1 MTCYL
6 FFLLSG
12 TVNFLDSSSSFKS
25 LIAHIDQLANHR
37 GRLIYTLHKKST
49 SDRPCIHGSAWGR
62 QFRQYVGK
70 NSHTAITLRREQRCT
85 EGTVLGDW
93 HCTRQL
99 RFFRNPKKTKSSTP
113 PPPQK
118 KKSIELFSVHKQA
131 QQSLFQ
137 TLDLSASLFFCRLLS
152 TVRVPFAKRNISVQF
167 LQILLVLLF
176 VCFVFVLFCFEGG
189 YNIMMSYINATFV
202 LMKTKKPVERKTKA
216 GVCLW
221 KKKLIIIIIS
231 SPFFLPFLACLSP
244 LSLYLPSRIME
255 T

>member
-70 NSHTAITLRREQRCT
+70 NSHTAITLRREQRYT
-85 EGTVLGDW
+85 EGTVLVIGTVPGSCASFAIPRKQKAPPSPPHW
-93 HCTRQL
+93 AILCPQTSTTISFPNVGPL
-99 RFFRNPKKTKSSTP
+99 RK
-113 PPPQK
+113 
-118 KKSIELFSVHKQA
+118 LV
-131 QQSLFQ
+131 
-137 TLDLSASLFFCRLLS
+137 
-152 TVRVPFAKRNISVQF
+152 F
-167 LQILLVLLF
+167 LQAPLHCASALCEKEHQRSFPTNSRF
-176 VCFVFVLFCFEGG
+176 VVCLFCFC
-189 YNIMMSYINATFV
+189 FV
-202 LMKTKKPVERKTKA
+202 L
-216 GVCLW
+216 LW
-221 KKKLIIIIIS
+221 GKVI
-231 SPFFLPFLACLSP
+231 
-244 LSLYLPSRIME
+244 

>member
-37 GRLIYTLHKKST
+37 SRLIYTLHKKST

-70 NSHTAITLRREQRCT
+70 NSHTAITLRREQRYT

-99 RFFRNPKKTKSSTP
+99 RFFRNPKKTKSSTLSP
-113 PPPQK
+113 TLSYSLSTNK
-118 KKSIELFSVHKQA
+118 HNNLFSKRWTSQA
-131 QQSLFQ
+131 C
-137 TLDLSASLFFCRLLS
+137 FFCRLLS

-167 LQILLVLLF
+167 LQILVLLF
-176 VCFVFVLFCFEGG
+176 VFLFCFCFVLKGG

-221 KKKLIIIIIS
+221 KKKFIIIIIS
-231 SPFFLPFLACLSP
+231 GPEKNHPPLPFFLF
-244 LSLYLPSRIME
+244 
-255 T
+255 

>member
-25 LIAHIDQLANHR
+25 LIAHIDQLANHH

-70 NSHTAITLRREQRCT
+70 NSHTAITLRREQRYT

-99 RFFRNPKKTKSSTP
+99 RFFRNPKKTKSFTLSP
-113 PPPQK
+113 PP
-118 KKSIELFSVHKQA
+118 KSIELFSVHKQA

-167 LQILLVLLF
+167 LQILVLLF
-176 VCFVFVLFCFEGG
+176 VFLVFVFVLFWMGG

-202 LMKTKKPVERKTKA
+202 LMKTKKNLSKEKQRQVFACE
-216 GVCLW
+216 
-221 KKKLIIIIIS
+221 KKN
-231 SPFFLPFLACLSP
+231 
-244 LSLYLPSRIME
+244 
-255 T
+255 

>member
-99 RFFRNPKKTKSSTP
+99 RFFRNPKKTKSSTLSP
-113 PPPQK
+113 ALSYSLSTNKHNNLFSKRWTSPQK
-118 KKSIELFSVHKQA
+118 KLV
-131 QQSLFQ
+131 
-137 TLDLSASLFFCRLLS
+137 
-152 TVRVPFAKRNISVQF
+152 F
-167 LQILLVLLF
+167 LQAPLHCASALCEKEHQRSVPTNSRFVVCLF
-176 VCFVFVLFCFEGG
+176 VLFLFCFEGRS

-202 LMKTKKPVERKTKA
+202 LMKTKKTCRKKNK
-216 GVCLW
+216 GRCLLV
-221 KKKLIIIIIS
+221 KKKINHHYHFWPRKKSSL
-231 SPFFLPFLACLSP
+231 SPFLLFLACLSP
-244 LSLYLPSRIME
+244 LSLPP
-255 T
+255 